1 MVRSYHLHDS
11 QKQSVNSLEYLV
23 NPLHGK
29 PPHRPRHCQT
39 RGLPPRQYRFHDLW
53 REECHAQQ
61 PADVGRVDVLGLG
74 DLIKGLIAA
83 WC

>member
-1 MVRSYHLHDS
+1 MVRSCHLHDN

-23 NPLHGK
+23 HPLHGK
-29 PPHRPRHCQT
+29 P
-39 RGLPPRQYRFHDLW
+39 PPRQYRFHDLW
-53 REECHAQQ
+53 RQECHAEH